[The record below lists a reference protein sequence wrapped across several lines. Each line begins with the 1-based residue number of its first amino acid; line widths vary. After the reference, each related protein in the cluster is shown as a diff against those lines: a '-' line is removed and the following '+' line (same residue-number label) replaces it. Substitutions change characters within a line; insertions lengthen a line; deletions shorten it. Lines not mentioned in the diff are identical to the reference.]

1 MADISISRDHSMD
14 TGILKGRLD
23 ELAADLKKKYGIRSR
38 GDGDICLLD
47 GGGVKKGVLTIT
59 DSSLSVELTLGMLA
73 KLLKPKIEEEINK
86 KIGEVLTT

>member
-1 MADISISRDHSMD
+1 MVDIAIYRDHSMD

-38 GDGDICLLD
+38 WDGDTCLLD

-86 KIGEVLTT
+86 KIGGVLTT

>member
-1 MADISISRDHSMD
+1 MSDITISRDHSMD
-14 TGILKGRLD
+14 MGILKDRLD

-38 GDGDICLLD
+38 WDGDTCLLD

-59 DSSLSVELTLGMLA
+59 DSNLSVELTLGMLA

-86 KIGEVLTT
+86 KIGGVLTA